1 MRPPCRLKKGRR
13 RCRRWQCRHAG
24 LLPAYPDA
32 HLSACAG
39 RPPCPRARK
48 RGDRLV
54 PFAQH
59 GEPEFDS
66 LLPRIVR
73 PLREAQG
80 AAGKID
86 PAVALDI
93 VLYGRT
99 RIPRAVDV
107 ASEGGDKPGDVG
119 LATGAAELL
128 DALGLDVLVVLPLRD
143 EGWVDLERAHA
154 KIARAV
160 Q

>member
-1 MRPPCRLKKGRR
+1 MPACSLRIRTRISPPALEG
-13 RCRRWQCRHAG
+13 H
-24 LLPAYPDA
+24 LA
-32 HLSACAG
+32 HELGNAAIGSCHSH
-39 RPPCPRARK
+39 R
-48 RGDRLV
+48 
-54 PFAQH
+54 H